1 MESVAIEAG
10 FYAVWLRTYMTG
22 NWVEPLTIKNS
33 GKEAGMRGKMTDLDV
48 LFMGSL
54 MQYREGSEG

>member
-10 FYAVWLRTYMTG
+10 FYAVLLRTYMTG
-22 NWVEPLTIKNS
+22 TINHQNS
-33 GKEAGMRGKMTDLDV
+33 GKEAGMRGKVMDMDV

-54 MQYREGSEG
+54 IQ